1 MPVFRMSGRTAPV
14 LLVALLAGC
23 ASTPLPELPA
33 DDVPDGWHGATRD
46 EAWPAR
52 DWWPAFDSGELL
64 DLIERVR
71 ANNLELAN
79 TERILRTAELALIDA
94 GLDRFPSLTI
104 DAGARQSYAGTRP
117 RDGDYTDGGSDA
129 VDLTVGVDYSDVLA
143 RRPRFAAATARYESS
158 LARAADA
165 RLRIVAAA
173 AAGYFRILLLRDRI
187 AAGQQNLAHAE
198 AIERIV
204 RARVDAGTALASEGL
219 RQRIV
224 VRRQANA
231 LRTLE
236 LDVLRARASLALMVG
251 ESVWDFDVEGQTLA
265 DLAVPA
271 VAPGLPSD
279 LLLRRADIVQA
290 EAALREA
297 RADVDL
303 ARLKFLPR
311 ISLTGG
317 GGLASTETAATVGA
331 TASLALQIFDLGR
344 RGRGL
349 EASRL
354 RLESMLDDYRRTVIG
369 AFNDVEVALA
379 DIDLLGSLGEVLAE
393 DVVLAEESLRI
404 VEARYRE
411 GVQEF
416 EALLGAQ
423 DTLYGARNALLDNKL
438 ATLLA
443 VIDIYTALG
452 GGWRRAD

>member
-1 MPVFRMSGRTAPV
+1 MPDFRLRRRAASV
-14 LLVALLAGC
+14 LVCTWLVGC
-23 ASTPLPELPA
+23 ASTPMPDLPA
-33 DDVPDGWHGATRD
+33 DDVPEGWRGASRD
-46 EAWPAR
+46 QAWPAAH
-52 DWWPAFDSGELL
+52 WWPAFDSGELL
-64 DLIERVR
+64 RLLERVR
-71 ANNLELAN
+71 ENNLELAN
-79 TERILRTAELALIDA
+79 SERNLRTAELALIDA
-94 GLDRFPSLTI
+94 GLDRFPSPTLG
-104 DAGARQSYAGTRP
+104 AGARQSYTGARP
-117 RDGDYTDGGSDA
+117 RDGDYQDGGSDA
-129 VDLTVGVDYSDVLA
+129 VDLTLGVDYSDVLS
-143 RRPRFAAATARYESS
+143 RRPRFAAATA
-158 LARAADA
+158 
-165 RLRIVAAA
+165 V
-173 AAGYFRILLLRDRI
+173 GYFRILLLRDRM
-187 AAGQQNLAHAE
+187 AAGRQNLAHAE

-236 LDVLRARASLALMVG
+236 LEVLRARASLALMVG

-265 DLAVPA
+265 ELAVPPI
-271 VAPGLPSD
+271 APGLPSD
-279 LLLRRADIVQA
+279 LLLRRPDIVQA

-303 ARLKFLPR
+303 ARLAFLPR
-311 ISLTGG
+311 ISLTGS
-317 GGLASTETAATVGA
+317 GGLGSAETAATVGA
-331 TASLALQIFDLGR
+331 TASLALQLFDLGR

-354 RLESMLDDYRRTVIG
+354 RLESLLDDYRATVIG
-369 AFNDVEVALA
+369 AFNDIEVALA
-379 DIDLLGSLGEVLAE
+379 DIELLGSLGEVLAE
-393 DVVLAEESLRI
+393 DVALAEESLRI

-423 DTLYGARNALLDNKL
+423 DTLFGARNALLDNKL

-443 VIDIYTALG
+443 VIDLYTALG